1 MAAPVGERLPIE
13 EFRRLLRRVDRSDTW
28 GLDDELGA
36 LRFIGPDQRL
46 AALATVRVGEV
57 VSCAAAWH
65 NDRPGRP
72 GSTQLSVRTEQ
83 AGAWLAVN
91 EHLSI
96 DLHGRNSM
104 THLDALGHFFF
115 DATGYGGAP
124 ASVVGPDGTSRHS
137 VASAADGIVA
147 RGVLLDLMSMPR
159 TTDPSAPVRV
169 EEVLA
174 YLQRERIH
182 IDRGDVLFVRAGP
195 RPREEPFTAGL
206 HIGCAEW
213 LHDSG
218 IAVVVTDH
226 GLDCDAD
233 QVQDVATPWHV
244 ATLTRMGVRLVDLAD
259 LEALAGT
266 SARHGRRVFLAVL
279 AALPLHGA
287 TSSPINPLALF

>member
-1 MAAPVGERLPIE
+1 MAEPAGQPLPIE
-13 EFRRLLRRVDRSDTW
+13 EFRRLLRRIDRSNTW
-28 GLDDELGA
+28 GVDDELGA
-36 LRFIGPDQRL
+36 LRFIGPAQRL
-46 AALATVRVGEV
+46 AALATVGAGEV

-65 NDRPGRP
+65 DRPGP
-72 GSTQLSVRTEQ
+72 SGSTQLSVRTEQ

-91 EHLSI
+91 EQLSV

-124 ASVVGPDGTSRHS
+124 ASVVGPGGTSRHS
-137 VASAADGIVA
+137 VVSAAGGIVA
-147 RGVLLDLMSMPR
+147 RGVLLDLPSMPR
-159 TTDPSAPVRV
+159 TTHPSTPVRI
-169 EEVLA
+169 EEVHAHL
-174 YLQRERIH
+174 EGEGIH

-195 RPREEPFTAGL
+195 LPRGEPFTAGL

-226 GLDCDAD
+226 GLDCDAE
-233 QVQDVATPWHV
+233 QVQDVLTPWHV
-244 ATLTRMGVRLVDLAD
+244 AALARMGVRLVDLAD
-259 LEALAGT
+259 LEALAGA
-266 SARHGRRVFLAVL
+266 SRRHGRRVFLAVL